1 MDISRRELSCLPHH
15 KSIQRDGGESAR
27 IREERHSFPNTKE
40 VSESRMDSKSKA
52 GCPAQESRVHK
63 CAFIANIKA

>member
-1 MDISRRELSCLPHH
+1 MPHC

-40 VSESRMDSKSKA
+40 KFQNLEWIPRAKQGVRLRRA
-52 GCPAQESRVHK
+52 GFTSVLS
-63 CAFIANIKA
+63 

>member
-1 MDISRRELSCLPHH
+1 MDISGRGQSCLPHC

-40 VSESRMDSKSKA
+40 KFQNLEWIPRAKQGVRLRRA
-52 GCPAQESRVHK
+52 GFTSVLS
-63 CAFIANIKA
+63 